1 MVREPVPTVQ
11 LTNPTESLPEV
22 TEATRSAA
30 EVDTWSAMIERLE
43 LQGLTRQFARHCV
56 LQQQQDR
63 YLLIVRKQ
71 WAYLLNEGI
80 VNRLREALSS
90 NYQMT
95 LADVVVGDT
104 TTLTPAEIQD
114 KINEL
119 QQQLALQRLAEDP
132 NVRQL
137 EQHFGVRLI
146 TDSLKPI

>member
-1 MVREPVPTVQ
+1 
-11 LTNPTESLPEV
+11 
-22 TEATRSAA
+22 
-30 EVDTWSAMIERLE
+30 
-43 LQGLTRQFARHCV
+43 
-56 LQQQQDR
+56 
-63 YLLIVRKQ
+63 
-71 WAYLLNEGI
+71 LLNEGI

-137 EQHFGVRLI
+137 EEHFGVRLI